1 MPSLTKLLAQ
11 WLVVFCKLKVILS
24 LMTIETH
31 FIGRMYLCIPLLSF
45 NYQLSIVMLLLKKG
59 QLHATFSHVPP
70 TRTHVLGTPSTIHPP
85 QQVWLLLKVLYM
97 FVLPPIFSFLNVSHS
112 IHLLSLPPMPTK
124 PQQALCILVHNPHQ
138 VALLVLLPHPLLFLQ
153 SIAPTARTWSLRSL
167 QCRESK
173 KNLLFEDI

>member
-1 MPSLTKLLAQ
+1 M
-11 WLVVFCKLKVILS
+11 KVILS

-45 NYQLSIVMLLLKKG
+45 NYQLSIIMLLLKKG
-59 QLHATFSHVPP
+59 QLHATFSRVPP
-70 TRTHVLGTPSTIHPP
+70 TRTHVLGSPSAIHPP
-85 QQVWLLLKVLYM
+85 QQMWLLLKVLYM

-112 IHLLSLPPMPTK
+112 IPLLSSPPMPTK

-153 SIAPTARTWSLRSL
+153 SIAPIART
-167 QCRESK
+167 
-173 KNLLFEDI
+173 EDGV